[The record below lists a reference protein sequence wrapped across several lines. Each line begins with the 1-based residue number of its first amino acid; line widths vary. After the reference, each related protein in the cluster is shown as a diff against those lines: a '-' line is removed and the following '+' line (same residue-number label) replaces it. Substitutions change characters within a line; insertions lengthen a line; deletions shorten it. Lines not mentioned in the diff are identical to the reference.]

1 MSGSRFELWLATTAI
16 LIVLAGPS
24 HPVFAGPTTDVDISA
39 AVPMPEPAGLPPP
52 SIDDLATVT
61 TDSPTGA
68 MSPIPSLPAKSAN
81 HPLPFKADSYAV
93 PPFSTPKKR
102 PSP

>member
-1 MSGSRFELWLATTAI
+1 
-16 LIVLAGPS
+16 
-24 HPVFAGPTTDVDISA
+24 
-39 AVPMPEPAGLPPP
+39 MPEPAGLPPP

-68 MSPIPSLPAKSAN
+68 MSPIRPRRTTPY
-81 HPLPFKADSYAV
+81 KADSFAV